1 MSINLTDV
9 QTDLSYLLGEQTV
22 PTSGIEDRTR
32 FIQVALERA
41 YRAYDFPMNKL
52 TATVALVSGV
62 ATLPTTVLQDS
73 VLDVREVVSG
83 SANDHIYKQVDYT
96 ESDTP
101 TQGSYTYWLDGYE
114 GAYTLK
120 TNENDATLTI
130 RYSNA
135 VPTLN
140 ASISSPFPSSMALAR
155 GALIYVRQSED
166 PQADISQEEALFQ
179 AELDEVISAYSRSR
193 PRRRMVS
200 LHEASKTY
208 IGDLGTGE

>member
-1 MSINLTDV
+1 MSVTLTDV
-9 QTDLSYLLGEQTV
+9 QRDLSYLLGEQTV
-22 PTSGIEDRTR
+22 PTSGIDDRTR

-73 VLDVREVVSG
+73 ELDVREVVAG
-83 SANDHIYKQVDYT
+83 VANDHIYTQVDYIDA
-96 ESDTP
+96 DTAP
-101 TQGSYTYWLDGYE
+101 QGAYTYYIDGYE

-120 TNENDATLTI
+120 SPEADATLTI
-130 RYSNA
+130 RYSSV

-140 ASISSPFPSSMALAR
+140 ASISTPFPSSMALAR
-155 GALIYVRQSED
+155 GALIYTRQAED

-179 AELDEVISAYSRSR
+179 AELDEVIAAYNRAR
-193 PRRRMVS
+193 PRRKMMTKHDQFS
-200 LHEASKTY
+200 TY